1 MITAGVTVG
10 VGMGGMPPGMG
21 GMGPG
26 GMMPPTGQPPIASMS
41 FPPQQ
46 QPGGGFF
53 GQF

>member
-1 MITAGVTVG
+1 MITAGVG